1 MTALIVAADSSS
13 GRLIAAALTL
23 LAALV
28 LVAIVHRA
36 MRGRAHKLPD
46 ALGGGELSPM
56 LDTRLRFLRRVVE
69 AAIIL
74 IGVALALAQFTS
86 LDRLAATVLASSAI
100 AAAVVGFASRQVL
113 ANAIAGMVLAV
124 TQPLRIGDLV
134 TFEGETGTVEDVS
147 LTYTWLRTGADARLI
162 IPNERL
168 AAGVLRNDSIRS
180 PTVALEV
187 SAWLAPDADETAA
200 LAAVKGLEEARAA
213 RIAEVTDA
221 GLRLQVAGPPVPPAE
236 RIAREGELRADV
248 LRALREAGC
257 RGRSDEP

>member
-36 MRGRAHKLPD
+36 MRGRVHKLPH
-46 ALGGGELSPM
+46 ALGGAELSPM

-69 AAIIL
+69 AAIIV

-147 LTYTWLRTGADARLI
+147 LTYTWLRTGSDARLI

-200 LAAVKGLEEARAA
+200 LAAVQALEEARAA

-221 GLRLQVAGPPVPPAE
+221 GLRLQVAGPPVAPAE

-257 RGRSDEP
+257 RGRRDEP